1 MKKTIITMLIALVAI
16 CASAETYSYLK
27 FTKTNGTCTSAMTA
41 APLPSISWA
50 T

>member
-27 FTKTNGTCTSAMTA
+27 FTLGRR
-41 APLPSISWA
+41 PQDHLR
-50 T
+50 